1 MARLMGLDIGD
12 RRIGVALSDGA
23 GLIASPHSVYE
34 RVGYGPDTRYFLSLA
49 KQHEVAYIVCGLPLN
64 MDGSLGEQALKV
76 QGLCDKLAEAG
87 LDIRYMDERL
97 STRAAQMALIEGGV
111 RRDGRKSRV
120 DMVAAALILQSW
132 LDSPP
137 DFQAKAPR
145 AGVRGAQGAS
155 DIKED
160 MADG

>member
-49 KQHEVAYIVCGLPLN
+49 KQQEVAYIVCGLPVN
-64 MDGSLGEQALKV
+64 MDGSLGEQARKV
-76 QGLCDKLAEAG
+76 QALCEKFSEAG
-87 LDIRYMDERL
+87 LDVRYMDERL
-97 STRAAQMALIEGGV
+97 STRAAEMALIEGGV
-111 RRDGRKSRV
+111 RRDGRKGRV

-137 DFQAKAPR
+137 NVRAKAPR
-145 AGVRGAQGAS
+145 AGKRGADGAP

-160 MADG
+160 KADG